1 MENKMEEETDKIK
14 LKNKKECPRCGR
26 KLPIKVNICFCG
38 YKYPPISKLKSFIE
52 KIKKKNEKSV

>member
-1 MENKMEEETDKIK
+1 MEEETDKIK